1 MSIINSTQSRLLRIS
16 NIHSIKPMDSSSDF
30 TVNLNRMTE
39 TDSIV
44 RCVLKSVCFQNTQY
58 NITSKNNEFFYT
70 VDAVNKS
77 VVITPGYYSELEVIA
92 IIQPII
98 EAELVAVVPGITL
111 TMIIGAY
118 SKKIEYTLSLGGVSL
133 ILNPLSLT
141 SQETSLNANLG
152 NMTAA
157 SVALSYISEF
167 VPNLVGLSAIFVHST
182 TIAPGNLVD
191 GDVEQH
197 DIIGEVP
204 VNDYF
209 GEIIHWES
217 NEAEINSI
225 NYDSVRNFDQIRIQ
239 LKDIYQNTIDLHGG
253 TSVINLKLYYL

>member
-16 NIHSIKPMDSSSDF
+16 NIHSINVNDTSSDF

-58 NITSKNNEFFYT
+58 NITAKSNTFYYS
-70 VDAVNKS
+70 VDAVDKS
-77 VVITPGYYSELEVIA
+77 VVIADGYYNETELIA
-92 IIQPII
+92 IIKPAI
-98 EAELVAVVPGITL
+98 EADLVAVVPGITL
-111 TMIIGAY
+111 TMIIGAFT
-118 SKKIEYTLSLGGVSL
+118 KKIEYTLSLGGVTL
-133 ILNPLSLT
+133 ILNPLALT
-141 SQETSLNANLG
+141 SIETSLNAKLG
-152 NMTAA
+152 NVTAA
-157 SVALSYISEF
+157 TVALTHTSLF
-167 VPNLVGLSAIFVHST
+167 VPNLVGLSAVYVHST

-197 DIIGEVP
+197 DIIGEIP
-204 VNDYF
+204 VNDFF

-225 NYDSVRNFDQIRIQ
+225 NYDSLRNFDQIKLQ
-239 LKDIYQNTIDLHGG
+239 LKDIYQNTIELHGG
-253 TSVINLKLYYL
+253 TTVINLKLYYL